1 MLLDPV
7 DLLGATL
14 GRYHVVKRGENL
26 TLIAKRHGTTVS
38 NLKIWNGLTSDVII
52 PGQKLYLRPQHS
64 SLPLTTIN
72 RPRVNATKW
81 KNIIAHHSAT
91 GNGNAKIFDA
101 AHRRRGMENGLA
113 YHFVICNGTNGCADG
128 KVEVGARW
136 LRQIRGGHVKSE
148 TYNANSIGICVV
160 GNFQE
165 GWVTRRQEASLVAL
179 IDYLK
184 NTVLKGKPRF
194 RVHRELEQTV
204 CPGRNFPAQK
214 LHGLFG

>member
-128 KVEVGARW
+128 KVEVGTAAWPFALFLYVAASSERQASVHDQLRTRAFGVRVSARR
-136 LRQIRGGHVKSE
+136 LRTIVWSCLMVRS
-148 TYNANSIGICVV
+148 YMIWI
-160 GNFQE
+160 
-165 GWVTRRQEASLVAL
+165 
-179 IDYLK
+179 
-184 NTVLKGKPRF
+184 
-194 RVHRELEQTV
+194 
-204 CPGRNFPAQK
+204 
-214 LHGLFG
+214 

>member
-1 MLLDPV
+1 MEESRRQFMLQTAQRSALAAGGLMLLDPV

-14 GRYHVVKRGENL
+14 GRYHVVKRGDNL

-72 RPRVNATKW
+72 RPRVNAAKW

-101 AHRRRGMENGLA
+101 AHLI
-113 YHFVICNGTNGCADG
+113 V
-128 KVEVGARW
+128 
-136 LRQIRGGHVKSE
+136 LIRLVRLVFGVLLLLIRFLTHHLTTCGQKQL
-148 TYNANSIGICVV
+148 
-160 GNFQE
+160 GNQN
-165 GWVTRRQEASLVAL
+165 TIEA
-179 IDYLK
+179 
-184 NTVLKGKPRF
+184 
-194 RVHRELEQTV
+194 
-204 CPGRNFPAQK
+204 K
-214 LHGLFG
+214 LTSVFGN